1 MRKARLL
8 QKGCKVKLHTRG
20 GYGGVLQGFTPAAQN
35 YATKWMRKAGVE
47 ITTALPDNDSFC
59 IRCTGNVPSTPE
71 PCFKPFH
78 TWTSSVVRV
87 EGLSAI
93 DAMTAGRMAAED
105 VLSMANARLRSQS
118 NEKRGKFVVRQIK
131 SDVKV
136 AVISLGDHNA
146 ILCAGPLTLT
156 GVLPAILKRFVQVI
170 NVHGARGNVFA
181 AWAARQSSALALWLG
196 RLATR
201 MERAAPRQSIALSHS
216 QQ

>member
-1 MRKARLL
+1 M
-8 QKGCKVKLHTRG
+8 LHTREG
-20 GYGGVLQGFTPAAQN
+20 FGGVLAGFTPAARN
-35 YATKWMRKAGVE
+35 YAAKWLRKAGVE
-47 ITTALPDNDSFC
+47 VTTALPDGESLC
-59 IRCTGNVPSTPE
+59 IRCTGNMPPTPE
-71 PCFKPFH
+71 PCFNRFH
-78 TWTSSVVRV
+78 TLTSSVVRV

-93 DAMTAGRMAAED
+93 DAMTAGRKAAQD
-105 VLSMANARLRSQS
+105 VLSMAKARLQSQS
-118 NEKRGKFVVRQIK
+118 KEKSGTFVVRRTT

-136 AVISLGDHNA
+136 AIISLGDHDA

-196 RLATR
+196 CLATR

>member
-8 QKGCKVKLHTRG
+8 QKGCKVKLHTREG
-20 GYGGVLQGFTPAAQN
+20 FGGVLAGFTPAARN
-35 YATKWMRKAGVE
+35 YTAKWLRKAGVE
-47 ITTALPDNDSFC
+47 VTTALPDSDSLC
-59 IRCTGNVPSTPE
+59 IRCTGNTPSTPE
-71 PCFKPFH
+71 PCFKHFH

-93 DAMTAGRMAAED
+93 DAMAAGRKAAQD
-105 VLSMANARLRSQS
+105 VLSMAQTRLRSQS
-118 NEKRGKFVVRQIK
+118 NEKRGTFIVRRIT

-136 AVISLGDHNA
+136 AVVSLGDHDA

-156 GVLPAILKRFVQVI
+156 GVLPALLKRFVQVI
-170 NVHGARGNVFA
+170 NVRGARGNVFA

-201 MERAAPRQSIALSHS
+201 MERAAHRQSIARSHS
-216 QQ
+216 